1 MAHRAEAEER
11 DQARRLREEQDADYE
26 RSLQADREREQRRR
40 EERERVEREERE
52 IEEKEA
58 KIRLVVIMTRSY
70 HHHLSLTC
78 LMTCVACVSSSSL
91 MHHRRAEEE
100 AVRRRTRDIEE
111 TIERRRREAKAS
123 FENSQDPSSTD
134 QGKSTALIR
143 IRLPDGS
150 NSQRRFESNEKLQ
163 RLFDF
168 GEIASHPLSP
178 IFLSLTPISLSSVD
192 SLDQTSYL
200 HYTLVCSFPRRV
212 YSKSE
217 GSMTLEEAGLTPQ
230 AALFV
235 QPLEL
240 EE

>member
-26 RSLQADREREQRRR
+26 RSLQVDREREQRRR

-52 IEEKEA
+52 REEKEA
-58 KIRLVVIMTRSY
+58 KIRLVVIMTSTCHY
-70 HHHLSLTC
+70 HLYLQ
-78 LMTCVACVSSSSL
+78 LVLVSSSSL
-91 MHHRRAEEE
+91 LHHCRAEEE
-100 AVRRRTRDIEE
+100 AARRRTRDIEE

-134 QGKSTALIR
+134 QGRSTALIR

-168 GEIASHPLSP
+168 GEVASHPLSP

-212 YSKSE
+212 YTKSE

-240 EE
+240 DE